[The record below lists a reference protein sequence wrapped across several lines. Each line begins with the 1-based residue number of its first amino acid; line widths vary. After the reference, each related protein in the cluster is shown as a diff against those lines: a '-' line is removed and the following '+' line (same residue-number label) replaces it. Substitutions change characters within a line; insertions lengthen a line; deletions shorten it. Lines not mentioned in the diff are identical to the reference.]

1 MAGSI
6 IAVRALIDT
15 VEQSGITRES
25 LLYAAGF
32 DPKRPYQNESRVEPE
47 ELDALIEAALVLT
60 ADESLG
66 LRMGRLATAATYNL
80 AAHLVVHAST
90 LREGIGSLTRFHRLL
105 ADRLFWQLHEH
116 EGTVTLVCHVTGGS
130 PACRRFRAEV
140 VASAFCRILRH
151 FDRGVRPQTVAF
163 DFSAPTYHAEYTSAF
178 GGAERFDQAFT
189 GIVFDRSLLDAVQL
203 HQDPEFHTALCAQA
217 EKRVLRMTRTI
228 RYTERVREFALG
240 CAPRDRRNMEAVA
253 HGLGLSA
260 RSLRRRLGEEG
271 SSYADVI
278 ASVLATLAKR
288 LISEE
293 AHSIEATAYAMG
305 YSDPTA
311 FHRAFK
317 RWTGSTPAAYRSRPE
332 NGLA

>member
-15 VEQSGITRES
+15 VEQAGISREA
-25 LLYAAGF
+25 LLHAAGF
-32 DPKRPYQNESRVEPE
+32 DPKRPYQSDSRVEPE
-47 ELDALIEAALVLT
+47 ELDALIEAALMLT

-66 LRMGRLATAATYNL
+66 LRMGRLAGVTTLNL

-90 LREGIGSLTRFHRLL
+90 LREGLGSLTRFHRLL
-105 ADRLFWQLHEH
+105 TDRLFWQLHEH
-116 EGTVTLVCHVTGGS
+116 GQTATLVFQVAPGS
-130 PACRRFRAEV
+130 AACRRFRAEV
-140 VASAFCRILRH
+140 VTSAFCRILRH
-151 FDRGVRPQTVAF
+151 FERGARPQTVAF
-163 DFSAPTYHAEYTSAF
+163 EFGAPACGDEYARAF
-178 GGAERFDQAFT
+178 GGTERFDETFT
-189 GIVFDRSLLDAVQL
+189 GIVFERSLLDAVQL
-203 HQDPEFHTALCAQA
+203 HQDPEFHAALCAQA
-217 EKRVLRMTRTI
+217 EKRVVRLTHTI
-228 RYTERVREFALG
+228 RYTERVREYALS

-271 SSYADVI
+271 ASYADVI
-278 ASVLATLAKR
+278 AGVLATLAKR

>member
-6 IAVRALIDT
+6 IAVRSLIDT
-15 VEQSGITRES
+15 VEQAGITRES

-32 DPKRPYQNESRVEPE
+32 DERRPYQHEARVEPD
-47 ELDALIEAALVLT
+47 ELDALIDAALILT
-60 ADESLG
+60 TDESLG
-66 LRMGRLATAATYNL
+66 LRMGKLATLVTYNL
-80 AAHLVVHAST
+80 AGHLVVHAST
-90 LREGIGSLTRFHRLL
+90 LREGIESLTRFHRLL
-105 ADRLFWQLHEH
+105 VDRLFWQLHEH
-116 EGTVTLVCHVTGGS
+116 EQTASLVFHIAPGS

-140 VASAFCRILRH
+140 VAGSFYRILRH
-151 FDRGVRPQTVAF
+151 FDRNARPQTVAF
-163 DFSAPTYHAEYTSAF
+163 DFGAPAYAEEYSRVF
-178 GGAERFDQAFT
+178 GGAERFDQSFT
-189 GIVFDRSLLDAVQL
+189 GIVFNRNLLDTVQL
-203 HQDPEFHTALCAQA
+203 HQDPEFHAALCAQA

-228 RYTERVREFALG
+228 RYTERVREYALS

-278 ASVLATLAKR
+278 AGVLATLAKR

-317 RWTGSTPAAYRSRPE
+317 RWTGSTPAAFRSRPE

>member
-6 IAVRALIDT
+6 VAVRALIDT
-15 VEQSGITRES
+15 VERAGISRES
-25 LLYAAGF
+25 LLLAAGF
-32 DPKRPYQNESRVEPE
+32 DSKRPYQSESRVEPE
-47 ELDALIEAALVLT
+47 ELDSLIQAALTLT
-60 ADESLG
+60 GDDALG
-66 LRMGRLATAATYNL
+66 LKMGRLANAVTYNL
-80 AAHLVVHAST
+80 PAHLILHAST
-90 LREGIGSLTRFHRLL
+90 LREGLESLTRFHRLIT
-105 ADRLFWQLHEH
+105 DRLFWRLQEH
-116 EGTVTLVCHVTGGS
+116 DQTATLLCEIGSGS
-130 PACRRFRAEV
+130 PVCRRFRAE
-140 VASAFCRILRH
+140 ATATGFYRMLRH
-151 FDRGVRPQTVAF
+151 FDRGLQPHSVSF
-163 DFSAPTYHAEYTSAF
+163 DFGAPWYGAEYTRAF
-178 GGAERFDQAFT
+178 GGTERFDEPYT
-189 GIVFDRSLLDAVQL
+189 GITFDRRLLDAVQL
-203 HQDPEFHTALCAQA
+203 HQDPEFHAALCAQA

-228 RYTERVREFALG
+228 RYTERVREYALN
-240 CAPRDRRNMEAVA
+240 CTPQDRRNMEAVA

-271 SSYADVI
+271 ASYADVI

-317 RWTGSTPAAYRSRPE
+317 RWTGSTPAAYRNRPE